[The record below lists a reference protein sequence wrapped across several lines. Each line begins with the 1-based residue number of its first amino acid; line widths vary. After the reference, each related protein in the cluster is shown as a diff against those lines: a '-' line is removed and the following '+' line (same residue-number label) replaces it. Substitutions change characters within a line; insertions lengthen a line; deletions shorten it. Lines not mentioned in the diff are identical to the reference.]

1 MPPYFPSAKYGGII
15 WKNRLKISM
24 KSTNG
29 NFNEKSLKYNYIPKK
44 EDNFMDAEDFADIYF
59 EIANA
64 VGAENAVKIHSLFK
78 GQQIQ
83 FPQKLYKK
91 EYIYSYIKKNYNGQN
106 IRELSQKFGYSDRRV
121 RQIINSG

>member
-1 MPPYFPSAKYGGII
+1 
-15 WKNRLKISM
+15 M

-29 NFNEKSLKYNYIPKK
+29 KFNEKSLKYYYRQAK
-44 EDNFMDAEDFADIYF
+44 EEIKIDAEDFADVYY

-64 VGAENAVKIHSLFK
+64 VAAENAIKIHNLFK

-91 EYIYSYIKKNYNGQN
+91 EYIYTYIRQNYNGQN
-106 IRELSQKFGYSDRRV
+106 VRELSQKFGYSDRRV
-121 RQIINSG
+121 RQIINSKIN